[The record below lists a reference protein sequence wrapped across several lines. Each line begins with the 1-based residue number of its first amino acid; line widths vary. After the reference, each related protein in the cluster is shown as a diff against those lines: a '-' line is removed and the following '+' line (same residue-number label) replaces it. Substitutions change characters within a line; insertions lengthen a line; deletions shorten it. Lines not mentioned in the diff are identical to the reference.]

1 MIERIRKKEVNIDPS
16 SGKTE
21 NYASQV
27 IDGVEVVDVK
37 AVPKEKPVLNK
48 FGIPEPRER
57 RTWDRI

>member
-1 MIERIRKKEVNIDPS
+1 VNIDPS

-21 NYASQV
+21 NYASRV